1 MAVTLAKY
9 HLHEISLESLICY
22 IISTMMENIT
32 KHIRPLRLGG
42 LPEDMR
48 RTLKE
53 VREKRGWTQRDVAS
67 HLGLTQTH
75 VSGIES
81 GKIVPRYDTLLE
93 LVRIL
98 DRDLLM
104 VPRALVPVVQSL
116 IRDHLQADQKGEGEE
131 RSLYADGDED
141 STQEPR
147 DEV

>member
-1 MAVTLAKY
+1 M
-9 HLHEISLESLICY
+9 CY
-22 IISTMMENIT
+22 IISCMKYNIT
-32 KHIRPLRLGG
+32 KHIKPLRLEG

-48 RTLKE
+48 RALKE
-53 VREKRGWTQRDVAS
+53 ARQKRGWSQRELVS
-67 HLGLTQTH
+67 RLGLTQTH
-75 VSGIES
+75 ISGIES

-116 IRDHLQADQKGEGEE
+116 IRDHLHPDQKGEGEE

-141 STQEPR
+141 STKEPR

>member
-1 MAVTLAKY
+1 MNK
-9 HLHEISLESLICY
+9 
-22 IISTMMENIT
+22 NIT
-32 KHIRPLRLGG
+32 SHIRTLRLEG

-53 VREKRGWTQRDVAS
+53 VREKRGWTQRDLAS
-67 HLGLTQTH
+67 RLGLTQTH
-75 VSGIES
+75 ISGIES

-116 IRDHLQADQKGEGEE
+116 IRDQLQPDQKGEGEE